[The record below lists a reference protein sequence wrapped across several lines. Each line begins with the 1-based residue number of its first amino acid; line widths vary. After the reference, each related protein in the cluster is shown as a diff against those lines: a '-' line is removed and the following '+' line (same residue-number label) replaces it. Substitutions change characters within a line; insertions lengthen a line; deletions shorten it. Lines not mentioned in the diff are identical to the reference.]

1 MTYYALL
8 LPIMCMI
15 WPDCVSENE
24 KKIND
29 RTISDRLGYTWL
41 VHVCALVAEIVFTYQ

>member
-15 WPDCVSENE
+15 WPDCVLENE
-24 KKIND
+24 KKESMTEQYKID
-29 RTISDRLGYTWL
+29 WGTHG
-41 VHVCALVAEIVFTYQ
+41 

>member
-15 WPDCVSENE
+15 WSDCVSENE
-24 KKIND
+24 KKKSM
-29 RTISDRLGYTWL
+29 T
-41 VHVCALVAEIVFTYQ
+41 EQYQIDWGTHG